1 MAPCIP
7 GREVCI
13 ALRWRTDP
21 ADMTH
26 YATVVI
32 PSCWTKGRF
41 LAYCRREHPKQTVK
55 IATWG
60 DVATGPLPWDVIWWL
75 PNPEELIK

>member
-13 ALRWRTDP
+13 VL
-21 ADMTH
+21 H
-26 YATVVI
+26 YRGGDAAFACLVI
-32 PSCWTKGRF
+32 PARWTKGRF

-55 IATWG
+55 IAAWG

-75 PNPEELIK
+75 PDPEELIK

>member
-13 ALRWRTDP
+13 ALRYRGGD
-21 ADMTH
+21 A
-26 YATVVI
+26 AFACIVI
-32 PSCWTKGRF
+32 PARWTKGRF
-41 LAYCRREHPKQTVK
+41 LAYCRREHPQQTVK
-55 IATWG
+55 IAAWG